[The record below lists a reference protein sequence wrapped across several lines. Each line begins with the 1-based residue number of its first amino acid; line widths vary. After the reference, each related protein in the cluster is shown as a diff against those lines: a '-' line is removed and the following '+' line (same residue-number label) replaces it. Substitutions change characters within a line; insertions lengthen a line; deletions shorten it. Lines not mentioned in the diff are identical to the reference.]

1 LAVRALHWTAIY
13 RWPKWRE
20 ELTAEAFKDVLKRYK
35 RGDIIVT
42 APGTSYTVTY
52 YKPKD
57 SPQLL
62 AKRIA
67 SADDPRVAM
76 TLSEF
81 LAEAWRLANNKA
93 RELGWIV

>member
-1 LAVRALHWTAIY
+1 MRGKDET
-13 RWPKWRE
+13 RE
-20 ELTAEAFKDVLKRYK
+20 AMTGLQLKVQD
-35 RGDIIVT
+35 GDITIT
-42 APGTSYTVTY
+42 LPGTTYTVTY
-52 YKPKD
+52 YKPKN

-67 SADDPRVAM
+67 SKDDPQAAM

-81 LAEAWRLANNKA
+81 LAGAWQLANNKA